1 MQMNFGGSSYW
12 GSIANDSNSFC
23 LRIKFTSSYLDQS
36 FSSCQRLWV
45 VLKVDCCQLHSK
57 NFALQG
63 IDDDFWMRLH
73 YFNCVFKVYGA
84 VTFDLKLLV
93 VVPSNNASFAHI
105 NCTGEQLSL
114 L

>member
-12 GSIANDSNSFC
+12 GSIANDSNSLC
-23 LRIKFTSSYLDQS
+23 LRIKFTCSYLDQS
-36 FSSCQRLWV
+36 FSCCQRLWV
-45 VLKVDCCQLHSK
+45 VLEVDGCQLHSK

-63 IDDDFWMRLH
+63 RDNNFWMRLH
-73 YFNCVFKVYGA
+73 YIYCVFKVYWA

-105 NCTGEQLSL
+105 YCAGEQLSL